1 MSGGSTTSRRVFKAL
16 SIFGSVQIV
25 TLLCSVVR
33 TKCIALWLG
42 TAGIGIFG
50 LYNAAIEVINQL
62 SQLNLRQ
69 SGVKEISGATRPR
82 ADYISAVVR
91 RLGALLGLIG
101 AVVTLLLAPLLSRI
115 TFGDS
120 SHTLPFMLLS
130 VVVFFN
136 ALTSGEQAILQANCM
151 FRRLARASL
160 WGGVVATAISIVL
173 IRFFGFNAIVPSII
187 IFSAVIA
194 LSYFI
199 KGSRVTASRIPA
211 GEFLAASTPI
221 LRLGV
226 YMTAATFMTLLAQ
239 YAFLAWMRGKV
250 GDGGVGLY
258 QSGYTIIN
266 QYVSLVFTAMAV
278 EFFPRVSSVA
288 ASRVR
293 TSLFVRHEMSMLL
306 WGLLG
311 AIVLFINLV
320 PFIIRLLYDS
330 TFLPVAGYVTI
341 ASVGTVLKAVSFV
354 MAFVILA
361 RGDGKIYL
369 ITESLSAVLY
379 LCFNMIG
386 YRMYGLQGIGFAYVA
401 WYAAYVVSVMSV
413 YKFRYRLGGI
423 RRPLLFSIAVFIVV
437 AAQAALCLCGLY
449 LAATIVSCIVV
460 PFSGTMFYFLFL
472 KRRTLKE

>member
-25 TLLCSVVR
+25 TILCSVVR

-42 TAGIGIFG
+42 TAGIGVFG
-50 LYNAAIEVINQL
+50 LYNAALDVINQL

-69 SGVKEISGATRPR
+69 SGVKEISGSSSSRVG
-82 ADYISAVVR
+82 YVSAVVR
-91 RLGALLGLIG
+91 RLGAILGLLG
-101 AVVTLLLAPLLSRI
+101 AVATLLLSPLLSRV

-136 ALTSGEQAILQANCM
+136 ALTAGEQAILQANGRL
-151 FRRLARASL
+151 RRLARASL
-160 WGGVVATAISIVL
+160 WGGVVATAISIGL
-173 IRFFGFNAIVPSII
+173 IKLFGFGAIVPSII
-187 IFSAVIA
+187 TFSVVIA
-194 LSYFI
+194 LSYYVN
-199 KGSRVTASRIPA
+199 GSDKTKYEIPA
-211 GEFLAASTPI
+211 RDFISSSTPI
-221 LRLGV
+221 LRLGI
-226 YMTAATFMTLLAQ
+226 YMTAATFVTLLAQ
-239 YAFLAWMRGKV
+239 YIFLAWMRSRV

-293 TSLFVRHEMSMLL
+293 TSLFVRHEMTMLL

-311 AIVLFINLV
+311 AIVLFINLL
-320 PFIIRLLYDS
+320 PYIIRLLYDS
-330 TFLPVAGYVTI
+330 TFLPVTGYVTI

-369 ITESLSAVLY
+369 FTESLSAVLY
-379 LCFNMIG
+379 LCFNILG
-386 YRMYGLQGIGFAYVA
+386 YKMYGLRGLGFAYIA
-401 WYAAYVVSVMSV
+401 WYAAYVVSVMCV
-413 YKFRYRLGGI
+413 YRFRYRQGGI
-423 RRPLLFSIAVFIVV
+423 RQPLLLSLFVFTVV
-437 AAQAALCLCGLY
+437 AAQAALCLNGLY